1 MQFSAAP
8 TRGLIKIDRNAQLLQ
23 MSPIKKMPWIGF
35 AVGGNVLV
43 SRHRFNRI
51 SGL

>member
-8 TRGLIKIDRNAQLLQ
+8 TRGLIKIDRNPMLLQ
-23 MSPIKKMPWIGF
+23 TFPIKKMPWIGF
-35 AVGGNVLV
+35 AVRGDVLV
-43 SRHRFNRI
+43 PRDRFNRI